1 MKAALTEDQIK
12 NLEEK
17 GFSRWTKGDYDR
29 LYINAGK
36 LGLECGYYNTG
47 NIRSASFDGE
57 SISNSRARRM
67 KAAKTF
73 LDEENISDWAVTS
86 VSLATANGFIDG
98 MDDNTFRPAD
108 SATRAQAATIILRVM
123 DKENK
128 V

>member
-1 MKAALTEDQIK
+1 MKAALTEVQIK

-36 LGLECGYYNTG
+36 LVLECGYYNTG

-73 LDEENISDWAVTS
+73 VDVRTGRVYSDDDLLREAAADLVYDAV
-86 VSLATANGFIDG
+86 NE
-98 MDDNTFRPAD
+98 
-108 SATRAQAATIILRVM
+108 Q
-123 DKENK
+123 
-128 V
+128 